1 MRLSIINEYLIRE
14 APHVRFLRSS
24 VPDSLAFLRGE
35 LVDLGFENLGLDV
48 DRFSSV
54 ASAFIGDGVGIPG
67 TGLKMRKDSR
77 GVAVVVPDDG
87 VSVFLPENWREG
99 VWVLGSDDKP
109 SYVGSLVRDDQV

>member
-1 MRLSIINEYLIRE
+1 MRLSVINEYLIRE
-14 APHVRFLRSS
+14 APHVRFVKSS

-35 LVDLGFENLGLDV
+35 LVDLGFENLGLDA
-48 DRFSSV
+48 DDFSAV
-54 ASAFIGDGVGIPG
+54 AGAFIGDGVGIPG
-67 TGLKMRKDSR
+67 TGLKMCKDSR

-87 VSVFLPENWREG
+87 VSVFLPENWREA